1 MVFYHSTRYT
11 IMMSVYTQTIL
22 SQFSIVL
29 FIIITSILHDSHI
42 NMVIL
47 RMDMDVRFD
56 INSTEIIVILFLIT
70 IYMI

>member
-1 MVFYHSTRYT
+1 
-11 IMMSVYTQTIL
+11 MMSVYTQTIL